1 MARKMKF
8 AVLPPN
14 GPGPGEKKEHYMG
27 RMAANG
33 NVEALDHLRAF
44 QYESAPYKTSNY
56 DFENYRAER
65 ALNAK
70 P

>member
-14 GPGPGEKKEHYMG
+14 GPGPDESEEHFVG

-33 NVEALDHLRAF
+33 NVEALDHFRAF
-44 QYESAPYKTSNY
+44 QYESAPYKLSSY
-56 DFENYRAER
+56 DWAIYRSER
-65 ALNAK
+65 NAK
-70 P
+70 R